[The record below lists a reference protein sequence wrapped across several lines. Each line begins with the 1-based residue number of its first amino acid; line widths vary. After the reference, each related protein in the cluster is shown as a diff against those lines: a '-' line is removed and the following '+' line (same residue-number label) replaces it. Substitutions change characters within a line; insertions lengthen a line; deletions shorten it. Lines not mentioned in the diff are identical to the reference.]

1 MINGAARTFHT
12 TKGPCRDADG
22 QVIGV
27 IGVTRDVTEQ
37 KRAEDEL
44 RAARD
49 NLEKRVRAR
58 TADLARAN
66 RLLRQ
71 EIDERGRTE
80 VALIVAKEGAE
91 VANRTESEFLANTS
105 HELRT
110 PLNAVIGFADMLSGG
125 YAGTL
130 NARQADYVSD
140 IRDSGAALLELIN
153 DILDLSKIESGK
165 VQVYEEDVDVP
176 RAVHA
181 TVRLM
186 KERAHAAQLQLRTYA
201 DEACRC
207 WAPTS
212 GWSSASC

>member
-1 MINGAARTFHT
+1 MINGAARTFRT

-37 KRAEDEL
+37 KRAEGEL
-44 RAARD
+44 RAAHD

-80 VALIVAKEGAE
+80 VALIVSKEGAE
-91 VANRTESEFLANTS
+91 VANRAKSEFLANTS

-125 YAGTL
+125 YAGTP
-130 NARQADYVSD
+130 NARPGRLR
-140 IRDSGAALLELIN
+140 IRYSRLGRGAA
-153 DILDLSKIESGK
+153 GTH
-165 VQVYEEDVDVP
+165 QRHP
-176 RAVHA
+176 RSF
-181 TVRLM
+181 
-186 KERAHAAQLQLRTYA
+186 K
-201 DEACRC
+201 D
-207 WAPTS
+207 
-212 GWSSASC
+212 